1 MDNYMPYLSTA
12 VSDISIPQI
21 EAASEQYY
29 FLLSYTIRFAYSY
42 HGLSETI
49 KARHDLSAH
58 LYPDPFPSY

>member
-1 MDNYMPYLSTA
+1 MPYLRT
-12 VSDISIPQI
+12 VVPDISIPRI

-29 FLLSYTIRFAYSY
+29 FFPFYTIRFSYSY

-58 LYPDPFPSY
+58 LYSDPFPSY